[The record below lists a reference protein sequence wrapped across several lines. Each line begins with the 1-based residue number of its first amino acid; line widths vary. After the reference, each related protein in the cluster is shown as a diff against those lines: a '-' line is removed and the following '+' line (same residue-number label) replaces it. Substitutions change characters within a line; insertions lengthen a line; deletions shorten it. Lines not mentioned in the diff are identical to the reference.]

1 MVCTLLG
8 CGKIPV
14 LVKPMVAICFCNE
27 NNQENQCQAVVGL
40 CMLKTTY
47 SCFPLCVCGTDL
59 EKGTD
64 YRVRI
69 SALTVNGTGPVTG
82 WLHAT
87 TYHNDLDGEWTKSLW
102 PGFSVLV
109 LDQVHIMSAGSC
121 CLGNSLQMFG
131 GGGGDDL
138 PFPRP

>member
-1 MVCTLLG
+1 MM
-8 CGKIPV
+8 K
-14 LVKPMVAICFCNE
+14 
-27 NNQENQCQAVVGL
+27 
-40 CMLKTTY
+40 TY

-102 PGFSVLV
+102 LGFSVLV
-109 LDQVHIMSAGSC
+109 LHQVHIMMSAGSC
-121 CLGNSLQMFG
+121 CLGNSLQMLGWG
-131 GGGGDDL
+131 GGGG
-138 PFPRP
+138 